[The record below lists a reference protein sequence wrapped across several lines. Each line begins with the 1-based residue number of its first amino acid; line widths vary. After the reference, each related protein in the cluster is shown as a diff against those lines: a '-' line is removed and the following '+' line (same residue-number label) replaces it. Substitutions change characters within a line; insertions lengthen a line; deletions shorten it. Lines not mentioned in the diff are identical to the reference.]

1 MIGYPTKINPTTP
14 MNTDKTKS
22 VSHVG
27 RGMSLEKDINDT
39 NEYYLE
45 TNRAC
50 IHKKP
55 TPIQVVKVD
64 YPNRAHAKISEAY
77 YKVPSTTDYNG
88 VYRGKAIDFEAKQTK
103 NKGGFPF
110 QLIHPHQ
117 IEHMKKVIYHGGIS
131 FVILRFTSYDE
142 TYLIDGQV
150 MIDAYESVELK
161 SLSYKK
167 AKEVGILIQEGYI
180 PRLKYLDA
188 VDKMYFSGGI
198 KNEKDEYQK

>member
-1 MIGYPTKINPTTP
+1 MIGYPTKINPSISIK
-14 MNTDKTKS
+14 TDNTKS

-55 TPIQVVKVD
+55 TAIQVVKVD

-131 FVILRFTSYDE
+131 FVILRFTSYEE

-150 MIDAYESVELK
+150 MIDAYESVKLK
-161 SLSYKK
+161 SL
-167 AKEVGILIQEGYI
+167 
-180 PRLKYLDA
+180 
-188 VDKMYFSGGI
+188 
-198 KNEKDEYQK
+198 

>member
-1 MIGYPTKINPTTP
+1 MINYPTKITHDNI
-14 MNTDKTKS
+14 NDRSSKS
-22 VSHVG
+22 FSHIG
-27 RGMSLEKDINDT
+27 RGMSLENDINET

-45 TNRAC
+45 TKRAC

-64 YPNRAHAKISEAY
+64 YPNRSHARISEAY
-77 YKVPSTTDYNG
+77 YKIPSTTDYNG

-117 IEHMKKVIYHGGIS
+117 IEHMKNVIYHGGIS
-131 FVILRFTSYDE
+131 FVILRFTSYEE
-142 TYLIDGQV
+142 TYLIDGKD
-150 MIDAYESVELK
+150 MINAYEDVHLK
-161 SLSYKK
+161 SFSYK
-167 AKEVGILIQEGYI
+167 EVKKLGILIQEGYI

-188 VDKMYFSGGI
+188 VDMKYFSEVD
-198 KNEKDEYQK
+198 KNEKRNESQK

>member
-1 MIGYPTKINPTTP
+1 MIGYPTKINSSASLSSDTS
-14 MNTDKTKS
+14 KS
-22 VSHVG
+22 FSHTG
-27 RGMSLEKDINDT
+27 RGMSLENDINET

-45 TNRAC
+45 TDRAC

-55 TPIQVVKVD
+55 TPIQVVRVD
-64 YPNRAHAKISEAY
+64 YPNRAHARISEAY

-88 VYRGKAIDFEAKQTK
+88 VYRGRAIDFEAKQTK

-117 IEHMKKVIYHGGIS
+117 IEHMKRVIRHGGIS

-142 TYLIDGQV
+142 TYLIDAQI
-150 MIDAYESVELK
+150 MISAYEDKKLK

-167 AKEVGILIQEGYI
+167 VKEVGKLIQESYI
-180 PRLKYLDA
+180 PRLRYLDA
-188 VDKMYFSGGI
+188 VDEMYF
-198 KNEKDEYQK
+198 

>member
-1 MIGYPTKINPTTP
+1 MIGYPTKVNHA
-14 MNTDKTKS
+14 NNLEEKTKS
-22 VSHVG
+22 LSHIG
-27 RGMSLEKDINDT
+27 RGMSLENDINDT
-39 NEYYLE
+39 NAYYLE
-45 TNRAC
+45 IKKAC

-64 YPNRAHAKISEAY
+64 YPNRAHARISEAY

-117 IEHMKKVIYHGGIS
+117 IEHMKNVLYHGGIS
-131 FVILRFTSYDE
+131 FIILRFTSHGE
-142 TYLIDGQV
+142 TYLIDGQD
-150 MIDAYESVELK
+150 MIDAYDDPKLK
-161 SLSYKK
+161 SFSYKK
-167 AKEVGILIQEGYI
+167 VKEVGILIQESFI

-188 VDKMYFSGGI
+188 VDKMYFTEVNN
-198 KNEKDEYQK
+198 NE